1 MDGNQPALDGADAAA
16 VCFRQSAK
24 SGSADEQIASMPYL
38 VGYAEKQ
45 EIEQLTALLDS
56 ASPEVQRAAQ
66 YTLWAL
72 QVNGTEMP
80 SYIAF

>member
-1 MDGNQPALDGADAAA
+1 VL
-16 VCFRQSAK
+16 K

-56 ASPEVQRAAQ
+56 AYPMCSAQRNIPSGH
-66 YTLWAL
+66 YRS
-72 QVNGTEMP
+72 TEL
-80 SYIAF
+80 